1 MSEGPIKQWRDAHL
15 PPRSVPQSQAMHLF
29 EVRSARAVCGRNV
42 PMSKIALP
50 PKGIATCAD
59 CLAAATA
66 DSTNRENQNGSA
78 S

>member
-1 MSEGPIKQWRDAHL
+1 MSEGPIKQWRDGYL
-15 PPRSVPQSQAMHLF
+15 PKRSVPQSQAVHLF
-29 EVRSARAVCGRNV
+29 DVRNARAVCGRKV

-66 DSTNRENQNGSA
+66 DGTDRENGSA
-78 S
+78 ER